1 MIQAQKYNIKINLWG
16 QEEDVGIELLDQAI
30 KPRMKC
36 ENSLKVLE
44 INKSSWF
51 IKLALLELE
60 QCFSQ
65 LF

>member
-36 ENSLKVLE
+36 ENSVKV
-44 INKSSWF
+44 
-51 IKLALLELE
+51 
-60 QCFSQ
+60 
-65 LF
+65 